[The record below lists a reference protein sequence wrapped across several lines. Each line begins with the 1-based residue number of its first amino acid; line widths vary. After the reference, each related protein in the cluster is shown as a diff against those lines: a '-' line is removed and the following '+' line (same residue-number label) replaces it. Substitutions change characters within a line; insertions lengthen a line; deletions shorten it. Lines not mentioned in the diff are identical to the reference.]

1 MKSRLLQN
9 NYWWLL
15 PLFIRNMIKFSK
27 IIKGVVLLKDIN
39 FDEMPQNLG
48 KVHYLSHRPVLRED
62 KEATKLM
69 AVLNASCASN
79 SPSLNDCL
87 YAAPNLLA
95 KIFGILLRFILNYI
109 GILADI
115 KQVFLNVE
123 NFAKHQ
129 KFLRF
134 L

>member
-1 MKSRLLQN
+1 
-9 NYWWLL
+9 
-15 PLFIRNMIKFSK
+15 MIKFSK

-39 FDEMPQNLG
+39 SDEIPHNLG
-48 KVHYLSHRPVLRED
+48 KVHYLSHRPVLCED
-62 KEATKLM
+62 KEATKLR
-69 AVLNASCASN
+69 AVFNASCASN
-79 SPSLNDCL
+79 SPCFNDCL
-87 YAAPNLLA
+87 YAAPDFLT

-115 KQVFLNVE
+115 KQAFLNVE
-123 NFAKHQ
+123 NFAEHQ